1 MHGKYWDLNS
11 PKFGEASEDTILEY
25 ITKHITCSLP
35 DPETSPV
42 LYDLVIKYQMHRCGP
57 SCERMVG
64 RKGKKSKICRYGFP
78 KPVQDKPSLN
88 SLDKMIKSRQK
99 GRVPIKLYNLGNF
112 IDKFLTN
119 CKIFKLTL
127 INNFSENQ
135 GGTIH

>member
-1 MHGKYWDLNS
+1 MIWLLS
-11 PKFGEASEDTILEY
+11 
-25 ITKHITCSLP
+25 
-35 DPETSPV
+35 
-42 LYDLVIKYQMHRCGP
+42 IKYTDVVLHVKEWLG
-57 SCERMVG
+57 V
-64 RKGKKSKICRYGFP
+64 KVKNLKFVRYGFP
-78 KPVQDKPSLN
+78 KPVQDYPSLN